1 MYRHSLF
8 IATFAR
14 KITRHS
20 PLNYQ
25 NMKNFTLYLLL
36 VIAALFININHASA
50 QVDPNFHIYLCFG
63 QSNME
68 GNAQPEKQDFE
79 NLPSNYLMM
88 AAVDFPATQYFSQNY
103 PQRKMGNW
111 YPAYPPLCRPG
122 TGLSV
127 ADYFG
132 RYMAKAQPDKTIGI
146 INVAIGGAEIEI
158 FDPDLVAGRL
168 ASGKEQWFLNY
179 CKAYDNKPY
188 DRLIAMAKEAQKS
201 GIIKGILLHQG
212 ESNWADGDKW
222 LAKVKKIYELMLSD
236 LGLSAKNVPLI
247 AGETRGALNGTI
259 NKLPTAIPTSY
270 VISSA
275 GCDPSPTDDY
285 HFSAA
290 GYRHFGYKYASKMCG
305 ILGIPVPAESKS
317 EVMPGEEGEK
327 IVLFS
332 GEKKVTK
339 RSRITIDAKMLM
351 QAEVGNFIQVTFNGV
366 SSTTT
371 SGTVLNNEL
380 ITTYPNCPTTEKM
393 PGVGTRPL
401 GDNNDM
407 SPYYI
412 GITND
417 MLPLIQKNGITL
429 DGGVYNVTEVALL
442 KLDNTQ
448 DCTNAIW
455 LGKTKIPTC
464 QYINPET
471 FKNVK
476 TGDELRIYCRNR
488 GTKLSFGWT
497 LDSEDYANTLVN
509 YTYYSVIVTADY
521 LTHLQTEGMV
531 VNGDNAELQMIEH
544 IPSASAI
551 DNLTT
556 AKPQNRKT
564 ATYNLA
570 GQRVSQ
576 DFKGIVI
583 QNSKKVLKR

>member
-1 MYRHSLF
+1 
-8 IATFAR
+8 
-14 KITRHS
+14 
-20 PLNYQ
+20 
-25 NMKNFTLYLLL
+25 
-36 VIAALFININHASA
+36 
-50 QVDPNFHIYLCFG
+50 
-63 QSNME
+63 
-68 GNAQPEKQDFE
+68 
-79 NLPSNYLMM
+79 
-88 AAVDFPATQYFSQNY
+88 
-103 PQRKMGNW
+103 
-111 YPAYPPLCRPG
+111 
-122 TGLSV
+122 
-127 ADYFG
+127 
-132 RYMAKAQPDKTIGI
+132 
-146 INVAIGGAEIEI
+146 
-158 FDPDLVAGRL
+158 
-168 ASGKEQWFLNY
+168 
-179 CKAYDNKPY
+179 
-188 DRLIAMAKEAQKS
+188 
-201 GIIKGILLHQG
+201 
-212 ESNWADGDKW
+212 
-222 LAKVKKIYELMLSD
+222 
-236 LGLSAKNVPLI
+236 
-247 AGETRGALNGTI
+247 
-259 NKLPTAIPTSY
+259 
-270 VISSA
+270 
-275 GCDPSPTDDY
+275 
-285 HFSAA
+285 
-290 GYRHFGYKYASKMCG
+290 
-305 ILGIPVPAESKS
+305 
-317 EVMPGEEGEK
+317 
-327 IVLFS
+327 
-332 GEKKVTK
+332 
-339 RSRITIDAKMLM
+339 
-351 QAEVGNFIQVTFNGV
+351 
-366 SSTTT
+366 
-371 SGTVLNNEL
+371 
-380 ITTYPNCPTTEKM
+380 
-393 PGVGTRPL
+393 
-401 GDNNDM
+401 
-407 SPYYI
+407 
-412 GITND
+412 